1 MVLNNVREKP
11 ENTGGLRMKL
21 SFDVEEELSKCKTLE
36 DISGKN
42 GLLKRMLKDMTEQIL
57 DAELTDHLGYEKH
70 SIEGNHS
77 GNSRNG
83 KTAKTV
89 RSDFGEVK
97 IETPRDRNGTFEPA
111 IVKKRQNDISD
122 FDEKI
127 ISMYAKGMTVRD
139 IQEHI
144 KDFYGVEVSPTT
156 ISNITDKVISL
167 AAEWQSRPLSEVY
180 SIVFFDAIY
189 YHVRYEGKVV
199 NKAAYTCMGIDLKG
213 HKDVLGLWV
222 GESEGAHY
230 WLGIMNELKNRGIE
244 DILIACVDGLKGF
257 PEAISSAF
265 PRTETQLC
273 IVHMIRN
280 SLKYVGSKYQKEFIA
295 DLKTVYKAPSEDKAS
310 FELDKLIAKWG
321 QKYPLAVNSWKN
333 NWSHVST
340 FFKYPEHIR
349 KIIYTTNALEG
360 LHRQLRKVTKN
371 RSVFPNDEALTKILY
386 LAIQDVMKKWTM
398 PLANWALTI
407 SQLAVMYEGRFVLT
421 AI

>member
-1 MVLNNVREKP
+1 LIPSRRMAPIVKALHA
-11 ENTGGLRMKL
+11 LRGV
-21 SFDVEEELSKCKTLE
+21 S
-36 DISGKN
+36 
-42 GLLKRMLKDMTEQIL
+42 
-57 DAELTDHLGYEKH
+57 
-70 SIEGNHS
+70 
-77 GNSRNG
+77 
-83 KTAKTV
+83 

-97 IETPRDRNGTFEPA
+97 IETPRDRDGTFEPS
-111 IVKKRQNDISD
+111 IVRKRQSDISE

-144 KDFYGVEVSPTT
+144 KDIYGVEISPTT

-167 AAEWQSRPLSEVY
+167 ATEWQSRPLSTAY
-180 SIVFFDAIY
+180 AIVFFGAIH
-189 YHVRYEGKVV
+189 YHVRHEGKVV
-199 NKAAYTCMGIDLKG
+199 NKATYTCLGVDLTG
-213 HKDVLGLWV
+213 RKDVLGLWV
-222 GESEGAHY
+222 GENEGAHY

-257 PEAISSAF
+257 PEAINSAF
-265 PRTETQLC
+265 PKAETQLC

-295 DLKTVYKAPSEDKAS
+295 DLKMVYRAPSEDKAS
-310 FELDKLIAKWG
+310 YELDKLTTKWS
-321 QKYPLAVNSWKN
+321 QKYPLAVNPWKN
-333 NWSHVST
+333 NWVHVST

-371 RSVFPNDEALTKILY
+371 RSVFPNDETLTKILY

-407 SQLAVMYEGRFVLT
+407 SQLAVMYEGRFDLAV
-421 AI
+421 I

>member
-1 MVLNNVREKP
+1 
-11 ENTGGLRMKL
+11 MKL
-21 SFDVEEELSKCKTLE
+21 TFDVEEALSQCKTLE

-57 DAELTDHLGYEKH
+57 EAELTAHLGYEKH
-70 SIEGNHS
+70 SPEGNNS
-77 GNSRNG
+77 GNNRNG

-89 RSDFGEVK
+89 RSDFGKVK
-97 IETPRDRNGTFEPA
+97 IETPRDRNGTFEPS
-111 IVKKRQNDISD
+111 IVKKRQSDISE

-144 KDFYGVEVSPTT
+144 KDIYGVEVSPTT
-156 ISNITDKVISL
+156 ISNITDKVMSL
-167 AAEWQSRPLSEVY
+167 AAEWQSRSLSAVY
-180 SIVFFDAIY
+180 AIVFFDAIH
-189 YHVRYEGKVV
+189 YHVRQEGKVV
-199 NKAAYTCMGIDLKG
+199 NKDAYTCLGVDLKG
-213 HKDVLGLWV
+213 RKDVLCLWV

-230 WLGIMNELKNRGIE
+230 WLGIMNELKNRGVD

-265 PRTETQLC
+265 PQTEIQLC

-321 QKYPLAVNSWKN
+321 QKYPLAVNPWKN
-333 NWSHVST
+333 HWQHVST

-349 KIIYTTNALEG
+349 KLIYTTNALEG

-371 RSVFPNDEALTKILY
+371 RTVFPTDEALTKILY

-407 SQLAVMYEGRFVLT
+407 SQLAVMYEGRFDLA

>member
-1 MVLNNVREKP
+1 MRL
-11 ENTGGLRMKL
+11 T
-21 SFDVEEELSKCKTLE
+21 FDVEEALSHCKTLE

-42 GLLKRMLKDMTEQIL
+42 GLLKRMLKEMTEQIL
-57 DAELTDHLGYEKH
+57 EAELSEHLGYDKH
-70 SIEGNHS
+70 SPEGNNS

-89 RSDFGEVK
+89 RSGFGEVYL
-97 IETPRDRNGTFEPA
+97 ETPRDRNGTFEPA

-156 ISNITDKVISL
+156 ISNITDKVMSL
-167 AAEWQSRPLSEVY
+167 AAEWQSRPLSTVY
-180 SIVFFDAIY
+180 AIVFFDAIH
-189 YHVRYEGKVV
+189 YHVRQEGKVV
-199 NKAAYTCMGIDLKG
+199 NKAAYTCLGVDLKG
-213 HKDVLGLWV
+213 HKDVLGIWV
-222 GESEGAHY
+222 GENEGAHY
-230 WLGIMNELKNRGIE
+230 WLSIMNELKNRGIE

-257 PEAISSAF
+257 PDAISSAF
-265 PRTETQLC
+265 PKTETQLC

-295 DLKTVYKAPSEDKAS
+295 DLKMVYKAPSEDKAS
-310 FELDKLIAKWG
+310 YELDKLTAKWG
-321 QKYPLAVNSWKN
+321 QKYPLAVNPWKN
-333 NWSHVST
+333 HWNHVST
-340 FFKYPEHIR
+340 FFKFPEHIR
-349 KIIYTTNALEG
+349 KIIYTTNAVEG

-371 RSVFPNDEALTKILY
+371 RSVFPNDEALTKILF
-386 LAIQDVMKKWTM
+386 LAIQDVMKKWSM

-407 SQLAVMYEGRFVLT
+407 SQLAVMYEGRFNLES
-421 AI
+421 I

>member
-1 MVLNNVREKP
+1 
-11 ENTGGLRMKL
+11 MKL
-21 SFDVEEELSKCKTLE
+21 TFDVQEALSQCKTLE

-57 DAELTDHLGYEKH
+57 EAEMADHLGYDKH
-70 SIEGNHS
+70 SSEGKNT

-89 RSDFGEVK
+89 RSGFGEVSL
-97 IETPRDRNGTFEPA
+97 ETPRDRNGTFEPA

-156 ISNITDKVISL
+156 ISNITDKVMSL
-167 AAEWQSRPLSEVY
+167 AAEWQSRPLSTVY
-180 SIVFFDAIY
+180 AIVFFDAIH
-189 YHVRYEGKVV
+189 YHVRQEGKVV
-199 NKAAYTCMGIDLKG
+199 NKAAYTCLGVDLKG

-222 GESEGAHY
+222 GENEGAHY
-230 WLGIMNELKNRGIE
+230 WLGILNELKNRGIE

-257 PEAISSAF
+257 PEAVNSAF
-265 PRTETQLC
+265 PKTETQLC

-280 SLKYVGSKYQKEFIA
+280 SLKYVGSKYQKEFIV
-295 DLKTVYKAPSEDKAS
+295 DLKMVYKAPSEDKAS
-310 FELDKLIAKWG
+310 YELDKLIAKWG

-333 NWSHVST
+333 NWIYVST
-340 FFKYPEHIR
+340 FFKFPEQIR
-349 KIIYTTNALEG
+349 KIIYTTNAVEG

-371 RSVFPNDEALTKILY
+371 RSVFPNDEALTKILF
-386 LAIQDVMKKWTM
+386 LAIQDVMKKWSM

-407 SQLAVMYEGRFVLT
+407 SQLAVMYDGRFNLES
-421 AI
+421 I

>member
-1 MVLNNVREKP
+1 
-11 ENTGGLRMKL
+11 MKL
-21 SFDVEEELSKCKTLE
+21 TFDVEEALRQCKTLE

-42 GLLKRMLKDMTEQIL
+42 GLLKRMLKEMTEQIL
-57 DAELTDHLGYEKH
+57 EAELTDHLGYEKH
-70 SIEGNHS
+70 SPEGNNS
-77 GNSRNG
+77 GNNRNG

-97 IETPRDRNGTFEPA
+97 IETPRDRNGTFEPS
-111 IVKKRQNDISD
+111 IVKKRQSDISE
-122 FDEKI
+122 FDDKI
-127 ISMYAKGMTVRD
+127 ISMYAKGITVRD

-144 KDFYGVEVSPTT
+144 KDIYGVDISPTT

-167 AAEWQSRPLSEVY
+167 AAEWQSRPLSAVY
-180 SIVFFDAIY
+180 AIVFFDAIY
-189 YHVRYEGKVV
+189 YHVRQEGKVV
-199 NKAAYTCMGIDLKG
+199 NKAAYTCLGVDLKG
-213 HKDVLGLWV
+213 RKDVLGLWV

-230 WLGIMNELKNRGIE
+230 WLGIMNELRNRGVE

-265 PRTETQLC
+265 PKTETQLC

-280 SLKYVGSKYQKEFIA
+280 SLKYVGSKYQKEFIV
-295 DLKTVYKAPSEDKAS
+295 DLKTVYRAPSEDKAAY
-310 FELDKLIAKWG
+310 ELDKLIAKWG
-321 QKYPLAVNSWKN
+321 HKYPLAVNPWKN
-333 NWSHVST
+333 HWTHVAT

-349 KIIYTTNALEG
+349 KIIYTTNTLEG

-407 SQLAVMYEGRFVLT
+407 SQLAVMYEGRFNL
-421 AI
+421 AAL

>member
-1 MVLNNVREKP
+1 
-11 ENTGGLRMKL
+11 MKL
-21 SFDVEEELSKCKTLE
+21 SFDVEEALSQCKTLE

-42 GLLKRMLKDMTEQIL
+42 GLLKRMLKEMTEQVL
-57 DAELTDHLGYEKH
+57 EAELTSHLGYEKH
-70 SIEGNHS
+70 STEGKHS

-83 KTAKTV
+83 KTSKTV
-89 RSDFGEVK
+89 RSDFGEIQ
-97 IETPRDRNGTFEPA
+97 IETPRDRNSTFEPG
-111 IVKKRQNDISD
+111 IVKKRQNDISE

-167 AAEWQSRPLSEVY
+167 AAEWQARPLSQVY
-180 SIVFFDAIY
+180 AIVFFDAIH
-189 YHVRYEGKVV
+189 YHVRSEGKVV
-199 NKAAYTCMGIDLKG
+199 NKAAYTCLGVDLNG
-213 HKDVLGLWV
+213 RKDVLGLWV
-222 GESEGAHY
+222 GENEGAHY
-230 WLGIMNELKNRGIE
+230 WLSIMNELKNRGIE

-257 PEAISSAF
+257 PEAINSAF
-265 PRTETQLC
+265 PQTEVQLC

-310 FELDKLIAKWG
+310 HELEKLFAKWG
-321 QKYPLAVNSWKN
+321 QRYPLAINPWKN
-333 NWSHVST
+333 NWVHVST
-340 FFKYPEHIR
+340 FFKYPEYVR

-371 RSVFPNDEALTKILY
+371 RTVFPNDEALTKILY
-386 LAIQDVMKKWTM
+386 LAIQDVMKKWSM
-398 PLANWALTI
+398 PLSNWALTI
-407 SQLAVMYEGRFVLT
+407 SQLAVMYEGRLT
-421 AI
+421 LESI